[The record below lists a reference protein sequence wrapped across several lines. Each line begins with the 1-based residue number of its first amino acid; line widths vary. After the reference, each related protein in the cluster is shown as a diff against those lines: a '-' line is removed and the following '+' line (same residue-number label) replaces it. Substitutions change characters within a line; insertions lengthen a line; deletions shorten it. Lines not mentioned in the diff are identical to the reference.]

1 MADSTTASSNVKTSN
16 ITASQGQNAAT
27 SNSMRISLTQQGQL
41 HSKWIFVVHMSAIEA
56 AAKSALKRRLNGAL
70 HFPTDTRDIDPL
82 ANDAAEKI
90 RDHRA
95 AYNKASDHSISFMPA
110 VASTSGRL
118 HCELIRISRYFVPCR
133 HILRLSASLLLP
145 DISMCDLTRAR
156 SDSATLLSTPESGL
170 KSKVGRLIAKAS
182 ALEPRQSQC

>member
-1 MADSTTASSNVKTSN
+1 MENAEATPAQDFDMVDEPRMSVLSASPLRLIYSETNRRRGGKQNESLSHVNAMA
-16 ITASQGQNAAT
+16 AAT
-27 SNSMRISLTQQGQL
+27 
-41 HSKWIFVVHMSAIEA
+41 
-56 AAKSALKRRLNGAL
+56 ALPESSQRQHLR
-70 HFPTDTRDIDPL
+70 P
-82 ANDAAEKI
+82 
-90 RDHRA
+90 
-95 AYNKASDHSISFMPA
+95 AYQYREHKENEGCHPACNNNRSISFMPS